1 MGTIILLA
9 EILIKYFIRKNIC
22 VFLKAFRCNLRGE
35 KSQRNSFSN
44 IELHN
49 FHRRKIDFGPNAIL
63 HHNSRGTVATLHDG
77 CRAWALTWVLE
88 KLSFFCKWN
97 KKSLF
102 TYRRCWIQKHA
113 YLYAIKILLSEIL
126 PIFTREG
133 NALEGLTY
141 WSLVRCRKKT
151 RQIWM
156 HLCTHERLKFAEQ
169 LSKRFE
175 SHCSWISVD
184 NSGHDNEC
192 KFTTRICS
200 YSLLNVVD
208 KYRFE
213 RPPSNRLF

>member
-1 MGTIILLA
+1 MNCIISTEEKLTSDQTPSC
-9 EILIKYFIRKNIC
+9 IIIRVGRLPYC
-22 VFLKAFRCNLRGE
+22 MM
-35 KSQRNSFSN
+35 
-44 IELHN
+44 
-49 FHRRKIDFGPNAIL
+49 
-63 HHNSRGTVATLHDG
+63 G

-88 KLSFFCKWN
+88 KLSFLCKWN

-113 YLYAIKILLSEIL
+113 YHYAIKILLSEIL

-192 KFTTRICS
+192 KFTTRIFS
-200 YSLLNVVD
+200 
-208 KYRFE
+208 FE